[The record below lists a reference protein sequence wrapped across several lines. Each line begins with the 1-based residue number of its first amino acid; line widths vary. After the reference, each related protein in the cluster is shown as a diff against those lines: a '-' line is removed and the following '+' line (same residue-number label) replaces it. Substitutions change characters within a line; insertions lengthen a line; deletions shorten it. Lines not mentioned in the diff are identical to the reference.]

1 MAAYR
6 EKISMDRE
14 IHRVPTVLV
23 VDDEAL
29 IRWALTEALSA
40 AGYSTIQAATGA
52 ETLTN
57 LAENGDR
64 PLVVLLD
71 LRLSD
76 VHDLSLVRDVRRLR
90 PDAPLIVMTAH
101 GTVEDAEQVLAAG
114 AVAFLTKPF
123 DMTDAVGAV
132 DRAWRAA

>member
-1 MAAYR
+1 
-6 EKISMDRE
+6 MDRE
-14 IHRVPTVLV
+14 IHVMPTVLV

-40 AGYSTIQAATGA
+40 AGYPTLQAATGA

-57 LAENGDR
+57 LAETGDR
-64 PLVVLLD
+64 ALVVLLD

-101 GTVEDAEQVLAAG
+101 GTVEDAEQVLQAG
-114 AVAFLTKPF
+114 AVGFLTKPF

-132 DRAWRAA
+132 DRAWKAA